1 MRRKEDTY
9 QAPGGSEQYHY
20 MSGTAES
27 SAGTDSNA
35 ERHKFAGQKCEP
47 TEI

>member
-1 MRRKEDTY
+1 MCRKENTY
-9 QAPGGSEQYHY
+9 PASGGPEQYHY
-20 MSGTAES
+20 MSGTDES

-35 ERHKFAGQKCEP
+35 ERRNFAGQKCEP